1 MEKSSFARKGG
12 QQGKM
17 AEEIRQVPHEADL
30 AFDQTAELA
39 QPAFTTGIA
48 KEPPHAAEGAG
59 DGTILVAGKR
69 GHSEQRQL

>member
-1 MEKSSFARKGG
+1 MA
-12 QQGKM
+12 GK
-17 AEEIRQVPHEADL
+17 IHGKLRDADL
-30 AFDQTAELA
+30 EFELIAEPA
-39 QPAFTTGIA
+39 QPAFTTGVA